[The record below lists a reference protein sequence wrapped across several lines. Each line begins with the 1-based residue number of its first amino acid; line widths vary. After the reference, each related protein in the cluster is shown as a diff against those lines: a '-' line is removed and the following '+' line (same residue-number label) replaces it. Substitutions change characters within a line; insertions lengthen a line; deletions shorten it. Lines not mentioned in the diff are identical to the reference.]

1 MKAVEDSNNS
11 VNILTIAKVSFTMV
25 GTLIGAGFASGK
37 EITTFFG
44 CYGSLS
50 YLIIAIFCVCFAIG
64 IVYLSCIDPNIIP
77 PILKNLMSIAV
88 FISEVISITAM
99 MAGLSSILSLIFF
112 NDIPL
117 YLFLFLIFMIIITGM
132 KGLTTTNLILVP
144 ILFVAIIVFGI
155 IGVTSI
161 DTFSL
166 AVINSSSIFK
176 FMSLPLYIGLNL
188 FSIFPIAME
197 FSKFQNKKEK
207 IISSISA
214 TSIIFVLMLCFCFTI
229 LNKNSTSITSEL
241 PLVIYILN
249 VAPNLIIVVVMTLAI
264 AITTTIISDGF
275 VLRGI
280 ISKWSKRFAN
290 IIFTIIFIVAFLISN
305 FGFSE
310 IVENL
315 YPINGLLGLILITL
329 VIVHSIKQNNKPFV
343 LTKSSNWH

>member
-1 MKAVEDSNNS
+1 MKAQANSNNS
-11 VNILTIAKVSFTMV
+11 ISILTIAKVSFTIV

-50 YLIIAIFCVCFAIG
+50 YLLITIFCIVFALG
-64 IVYLSCIDPNIIP
+64 INYLSSIDPDTIP
-77 PILKNLMSIAV
+77 PILKKLMNIAV
-88 FISEVISITAM
+88 FISELISVTAM
-99 MAGLSSILSLIFF
+99 MAGLASILSLVFF

-117 YLFLFLIFMIIITGM
+117 YLFLFLIFMIIISGI

-144 ILFVAIIVFGI
+144 ILFGSIVAFGI
-155 IGVTSI
+155 IGATNI
-161 DTFSL
+161 NTFSL
-166 AVINSSSIFK
+166 ATINSSSIFK
-176 FMSLPLYIGLNL
+176 FTSLPLYIGLNL

-197 FSKFQNKKEK
+197 FSKIQNRKEK
-207 IISSISA
+207 IASSISA
-214 TSIIFVLMLCFCFTI
+214 SAIIFILMLCFCFTI
-229 LNKNSTSITSEL
+229 LNKDSTSITSEL

-275 VLRGI
+275 VIRGI
-280 ISKWSKRFAN
+280 LSKKGNKFAN
-290 IIFTIIFIVAFLISN
+290 ITFAIIFILAFFISK

-315 YPINGLLGLILITL
+315 YPINGLLGLILITM
-329 VIVHSIKQNNKPFV
+329 VIVYSVKQNNNRFV
-343 LTKSSNWH
+343 LIKNSN